1 MRALIVDDDEDT
13 RDLMVAVLE
22 MHGAVVSVAIGGAH
36 ALAVFDLLGPHILL
50 TDLAMPGMDGLALV
64 RELRRRGDL
73 ATALVL
79 ISGHSGSSDVR
90 RALASGFDAHLTKP
104 VEVPALV
111 ALVRELTT
119 SHR

>member
-1 MRALIVDDDEDT
+1 VRALIVDDDQDT
-13 RDLMVAVLE
+13 RDLMVVVLE
-22 MHGAVVSVAIGGAH
+22 MHGAVVSVASGGAH
-36 ALAVFDLLGPHILL
+36 ALAVFDSLGPHILF
-50 TDLAMPGMDGLALV
+50 TDLAMDGLALV

-79 ISGHSGSSDVR
+79 ISGHSGSSDVQ